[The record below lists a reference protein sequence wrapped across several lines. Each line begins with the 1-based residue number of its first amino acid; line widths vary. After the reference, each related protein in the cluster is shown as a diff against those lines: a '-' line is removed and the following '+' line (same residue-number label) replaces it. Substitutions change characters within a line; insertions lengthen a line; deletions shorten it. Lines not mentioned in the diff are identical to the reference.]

1 MELRAGAGAGG
12 LGGSTV
18 GGRSS
23 GTVIGGRSPAVG
35 HPVGGVEGWHRSI
48 IVVDAAW
55 VGCSVDVTSEGSGVA
70 MGGGPGVPRCL
81 ANHGSVARR

>member
-1 MELRAGAGAGG
+1 MELRAGAGS
-12 LGGSTV
+12 LGGPTV

-35 HPVGGVEGWHRSI
+35 HPVGGVEGWHSSI
-48 IVVDAAW
+48 IGVDVAW
-55 VGCSVDVTSEGSGVA
+55 VGGSVVVAGGGSGAAV
-70 MGGGPGVPRCL
+70 GGGPGVPRCL

>member
-1 MELRAGAGAGG
+1 MELRAGAGAGS
-12 LGGSTV
+12 LGGPTV

-23 GTVIGGRSPAVG
+23 GTVVGGRSPAVG

-48 IVVDAAW
+48 IVVDVAW
-55 VGCSVDVTSEGSGVA
+55 VDCSVDVTGEGSEVA
-70 MGGGPGVPRCL
+70 MGGGPGVPRYL

>member
-1 MELRAGAGAGG
+1 MELRAGAGAES
-12 LGGSTV
+12 LGGPTV

-35 HPVGGVEGWHRSI
+35 HPVGGVEGWHISI
-48 IVVDAAW
+48 I
-55 VGCSVDVTSEGSGVA
+55 GVDVDWAGGSVVVAGGGSGAAV
-70 MGGGPGVPRCL
+70 GSGPGLPCCL